1 VASTHRPAPINVAD
15 EDLADLRER
24 LHRTRW
30 PDPLPAAPWA
40 AGMDLTVLRELCGVW
55 ADEYDWRPHEAW
67 LNSLDPI
74 TVPVDG
80 VDLHVFRASS
90 GRADDAIPLLLM
102 HGWPGSIVEFRHV
115 IEPLTSPAAGQTAF
129 DLVMPSLPGFGFGGK
144 PTEPGWGVTRIAE
157 ALHTLMA
164 TELGHERYGVAGG
177 DWGAIIGSRL
187 SQLHPDAVI
196 GFHTNLPLLGAHR
209 LPSWA
214 EGADEHERSLLARW
228 DEMDATGRAYA
239 QVQATRPQSLAMAQ
253 TDSPAGLAAWVLEKF
268 EAWSDGGLGAF
279 ATDDLL
285 TNLMFYWIPRS
296 AASSAMIYYEGR
308 LDPDG
313 RVHPAP
319 GVPTAVAAFPA
330 EINAATRRWVEPN
343 YRLVRYTEMPRGGH
357 FAAFEQPALYAHDV
371 GEFFASLSRG

>member
-1 VASTHRPAPINVAD
+1 MVSVHRPAPIHVS
-15 EDLADLRER
+15 EDDLDDLRER
-24 LHRTRW
+24 LRRTRW
-30 PDPLPAAPWA
+30 PDPLPAAAWE
-40 AGMDLTVLRELCGVW
+40 AGTDLATLRELCRIW
-55 ADEYDWRPHEAW
+55 ADEYDWRPHEEW
-67 LNSLDPI
+67 LNTLDPI
-74 TVPVDG
+74 AVPVDG
-80 VDLHVFRASS
+80 LELHVFRASG
-90 GRADDAIPLLLM
+90 GRTDAIPLLLL
-102 HGWPGSIVEFRHV
+102 HGWPGSIVEFRRV
-115 IEPLTSPAAGQTAF
+115 IEPLLDPAPGQASF
-129 DLVMPSLPGFGFGGK
+129 DLVMPTLPGFGFGGK

-164 TELGHERYGVAGG
+164 TQLGYTQYGVAGG

-228 DEMDATGRAYA
+228 DAMDATGRAYA
-239 QVQATRPQSLAMAQ
+239 QIQATRPQSLAMAQ

-279 ATDDLL
+279 ATEDLL

-296 AASSAMIYYEGR
+296 VASSAMIYYEGR

-319 GVPTAVAAFPA
+319 DVPTAVAAFPA
-330 EINAATRRWVEPN
+330 EINAVTRRWVEPN

-371 GEFFASLSRG
+371 GEFFASLGRD